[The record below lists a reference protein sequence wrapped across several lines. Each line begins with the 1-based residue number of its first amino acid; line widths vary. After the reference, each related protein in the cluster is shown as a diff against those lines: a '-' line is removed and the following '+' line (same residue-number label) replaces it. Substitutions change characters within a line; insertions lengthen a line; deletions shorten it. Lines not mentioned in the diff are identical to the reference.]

1 MNLQPD
7 ARPELC
13 EGGPLPVW
21 PGARSASEWE
31 HSDGVMITL
40 MITRDRAHT
49 GTNCLI
55 GILCSLSGCLR
66 GPRDT
71 DNHGTN
77 TERAMGSQ
85 LSGRGRE
92 AININTEVL
101 IVGIQ

>member
-77 TERAMGSQ
+77 TEEQWA
-85 LSGRGRE
+85 LSSR
-92 AININTEVL
+92 
-101 IVGIQ
+101 VGGGKLSISIQKC